1 MKFTIFQHSRQGPRP
16 YNLDRLAYSYSK
28 DSLLLMI
35 ADGMGGHR
43 HGEVAAQLAVATLT
57 DAFQRMALPALA
69 NPAKFLMSQLHLI
82 HDLIAKVS
90 EEQEM
95 LEAPRTTIV
104 AAVVQHG
111 MLYCAHAGDS
121 RLYHFRDGHLLYR
134 TEDHSIVQSMYNKGI
149 ISKDEMLHHPYRH
162 KIFSCLG
169 GDVAPKIAI
178 TERQELAEGDTVLL
192 CTDGL
197 WGAVSD
203 EEIKYAMLGA
213 SISENVT
220 ALLDTAEAADA
231 DQGDNMSA
239 IGLQWGGRL
248 DSQLAVST
256 LQLPP
261 GFSTT
266 IMNPLTHTNLDFND
280 PSLADDLSDDDI
292 ERTIAEI
299 QIALQKTK
307 RNK

>member
-16 YNLDRLAYSYSK
+16 YNQDRLAYSYSK
-28 DSLLLMI
+28 DSLLLVI

-43 HGEVAAQLAVATLT
+43 HGEVAAQLAVSTLT

-69 NPAKFLMSQLHLI
+69 NPAKFLMSQIHLI
-82 HDLIAKVS
+82 HDLIAQVR

-134 TEDHSIVQSMYNKGI
+134 TEDHSIVQSMYNKGMI
-149 ISKDEMLHHPYRH
+149 NKDEMLHHPYRH

-169 GDVAPKIAI
+169 GDVAPKIEL
-178 TERQELAEGDTVLL
+178 TERQELVEGDTVLL

-203 EEIKYAMLGA
+203 EKIKHAMLGA

-220 ALLDTAEAADA
+220 TLLDTAEAASA

-239 IGLQWGGRL
+239 IGLQWGDRL
-248 DSQLAVST
+248 HSQLAVST
-256 LQLPP
+256 LQLPA

-266 IMNPLTHTNLDFND
+266 IMNPLTHTDLDFND